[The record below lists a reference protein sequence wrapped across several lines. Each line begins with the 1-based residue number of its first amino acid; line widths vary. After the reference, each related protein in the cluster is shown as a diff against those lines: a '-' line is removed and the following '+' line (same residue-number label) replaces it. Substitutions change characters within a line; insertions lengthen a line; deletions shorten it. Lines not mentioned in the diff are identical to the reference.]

1 MLRIGIS
8 YDSPHEYET
17 LKGTKIGDY
26 LGLKGD
32 DFPPDPYAEFEPES
46 TVLAME
52 AAIVSI
58 GAQPVRLGGPF
69 TLLKDC
75 PDVDLIWNISE
86 GFGTRNRE
94 AWVPNLC
101 EMYGIPTIGSDG
113 FCLTQSLDKA
123 FTKEA
128 ARSLGIPT
136 SDWWIAPFNSDKS
149 GNSGKSDNSG
159 NSGNSEASGIL
170 DSDGNFIKNLD
181 TLPYPLF
188 LKPRYEGTAKGI
200 TAKSIVRNAQEL
212 QVQIASL
219 WKLYKQDVLIERL
232 LPGSEFTVAVS
243 GTPLRAHPVL
253 ERAIDSETGIGFHV
267 MDAIRERDGQV
278 ADSGKNRGARTDSE
292 GAASEQAYFGQ
303 TASNPASSDQN
314 ALNQVSTDQASS
326 DQTTTDKTYT
336 LSNELTHKIEQDV
349 QRWSLEMCAKMKIL
363 DFARFDFK
371 ADAHGNVY
379 LLEVN
384 PLPTFAVDNTF
395 AILAEL
401 ECVPFETFLGNVL
414 KEAVSRVLNANNR

>member
-1 MLRIGIS
+1 LLRIGIS

-26 LGLKGD
+26 LGLTGD
-32 DFPPDPYAEFEPES
+32 AFPPDLYAEFEPES
-46 TVLAME
+46 TILAME

-69 TLLKDC
+69 ELLKGR

-94 AWVPNLC
+94 SWVPNLC
-101 EMYGIPTIGSDG
+101 EMYGIPYIGSDG

-123 FTKEA
+123 FTKEV
-128 ARSLGIPT
+128 ARNLGIPT
-136 SDWWIAPFNSDKS
+136 SGWWIAPFNSGIS
-149 GNSGKSDNSG
+149 GNSRNSD
-159 NSGNSEASGIL
+159 NSEASGIL
-170 DSDGNFIKNLD
+170 DSDGNFFKNLD
-181 TLPYPLF
+181 NLPYPLF

-200 TAKSIVRNAQEL
+200 TAESIVRNAQEL
-212 QVQIASL
+212 QAQISRL
-219 WKLYKQDVLIERL
+219 WKLYKQDVLIELL
-232 LPGSEFTVAVS
+232 LPGTEYTVAVS

-267 MDAIRERDGQV
+267 MDAIRERDGQG
-278 ADSGKNRGARTDSE
+278 ADGGENRGARTDSGE
-292 GAASEQAYFGQ
+292 AAS
-303 TASNPASSDQN
+303 
-314 ALNQVSTDQASS
+314 DQASS
-326 DQTTTDKTYT
+326 VQNALDQPASDQNESYNALSHQFSSEQALTDQTYS
-336 LSNELTHKIEQDV
+336 LSNELTPKIEQNL

-401 ECVPFETFLGNVL
+401 EGVPFESFLGNVL
-414 KEAVSRVLNANNR
+414 KEAVSRVLNTKNR